1 MYKLQKLNVERIVND
16 ESSKNRLILQGYKLV
31 EEKKQTNESIDYSSL
46 TLQEL
51 QSLCKENNLEGY
63 TKLSKENL
71 VKFVEENLSK

>member
-31 EEKKQTNESIDYSSL
+31 EEKKQTSESIDYSSL

>member
-31 EEKKQTNESIDYSSL
+31 EEKKQTSEFIDYSSL

>member
-46 TLQEL
+46 TFQEL